1 MKVLKQQLLTK
12 HGKEMVNKQFL
23 LYGGSGHAK
32 VIAEC
37 IEANGDD
44 VIGIFDDN
52 KEMNSFKKIPVF
64 GPYQKVLHK
73 HPVIISIGDNR
84 TREALSKEVD
94 DAFGTVIHPS
104 AHISPSADIGEGS
117 VIMCSSIIQV
127 DSQLGK
133 HVIVNSGASIDHE
146 CVIDDYVH
154 ICPQTT
160 LCGNV
165 SIGKGAMV
173 GAGTIVIPGI
183 KIGKWAIIGAGSVII
198 RDVPDYAV
206 VVGNPGRIIKDK
218 TSF

>member
-1 MKVLKQQLLTK
+1 
-12 HGKEMVNKQFL
+12 MVNKQFL

-32 VIAEC
+32 VIFDC
-37 IEANGDD
+37 IKAIGGD

-52 KEMNSFKKIPVF
+52 KEMHSFKEMPVI
-64 GPYQKVLHK
+64 GPYQKALHK
-73 HPVIISIGDNR
+73 YPVIVSIGDNH
-84 TREALSKEVD
+84 TREVVSLKVED
-94 DAFGTVIHPS
+94 NFGTVIHPS
-104 AHISPSADIGEGS
+104 ALISPSAKIGEGS

-133 HVIVNSGASIDHE
+133 HVIVNTGASIDHE
-146 CVIDDYVH
+146 CLIEDYAH

-165 SIGKGAMV
+165 SVGRGTMV
-173 GAGTIVIPGI
+173 GAGSVVIPGI

-206 VVGNPGRIIKDK
+206 VVGNPGRIIKYTK
-218 TSF
+218 